1 MSNIGY
7 CPVLFVQVVL
17 YDVEAAQVTRAL
29 DNIKE
34 ELLEF
39 EAAGTL
45 RYRHT
50 SPMVTTALLFM
61 VTIAPYC
68 HHCIIV
74 STPQLY

>member
-1 MSNIGY
+1 M
-7 CPVLFVQVVL
+7 QVVL

-34 ELLEF
+34 ELIEF

-50 SPMVTTALLFM
+50 SPMVTTAL
-61 VTIAPYC
+61 
-68 HHCIIV
+68 
-74 STPQLY
+74 